1 MVRAYPKRDAL
12 SHSAVVSSQVLLKL
26 LGVSCQMPTE
36 HPGDDLKGWLK
47 KASGQTDGQLRLKRL
62 TENTLTA
69 SHLPLAYQQHD
80 GEFVVLAR
88 LSDDQALIQ
97 RHHEHAPQV
106 ISRTTLQEA
115 WAGKV
120 IQYHESGR
128 QFDIRWFIPEFI
140 RHRGLLGEILF
151 FSLLLQVLALVLP
164 LFFQVIM
171 DKVLVHN
178 ALSTL
183 DVLVVALVM
192 IGLFEVILK
201 GLREYLLA
209 HTTTR
214 IDIRLG
220 TKLFKHLLGLP
231 LLYFK
236 NRHVGAIV
244 TRVRELDS
252 IRNLLTGAALTLLV
266 DVSFTFV
273 FLGVMVYLSAP
284 LTALVIATLPLYAL
298 LAWATSEPLKRR
310 IEHQFACGAQN
321 TAFLTESLN
330 GVETVKSLALEPRF
344 ERRWEGQTQ
353 ELVAANFSRQ
363 SFQAQVSQCVT
374 LLQKVTSVG
383 VLWLGAQM
391 VMSLELTIGQLIAF
405 NMMVNHVSQP
415 LAKLVELWQQFI
427 QTRVAVDNLSEMLNL
442 PAEQEMGEFQPNAP
456 IQGHIE
462 FQQVWFRYQPQLAPV
477 LHGLSLTIKPGES
490 IGLVGPSGS
499 GKSTVTRLIQ
509 KLYLAEKGQVLI
521 DGTPLNQWSAAAL
534 RQGIGVVLQEN
545 YLFHRTVRENIA
557 IRQPTASFE
566 AVVEAAK
573 LAGAH
578 EFIIKMPKGYDTL
591 LAEGGASLSGGQKQR
606 IAIARALMTQPRILI
621 FDEATSALDEESQR
635 IVNQNMAKIARGR
648 TVITVAH
655 RLSAVQGCDRIAV
668 IEQGEV
674 TELGNHQHLL
684 AQQGCYARLWHIQQ
698 NKQVESVGE
707 EVLPCSQS

>member
-1 MVRAYPKRDAL
+1 
-12 SHSAVVSSQVLLKL
+12 
-26 LGVSCQMPTE
+26 
-36 HPGDDLKGWLK
+36 
-47 KASGQTDGQLRLKRL
+47 
-62 TENTLTA
+62 
-69 SHLPLAYQQHD
+69 
-80 GEFVVLAR
+80 
-88 LSDDQALIQ
+88 
-97 RHHEHAPQV
+97 
-106 ISRTTLQEA
+106 
-115 WAGKV
+115 
-120 IQYHESGR
+120 
-128 QFDIRWFIPEFI
+128 
-140 RHRGLLGEILF
+140 
-151 FSLLLQVLALVLP
+151 
-164 LFFQVIM
+164 
-171 DKVLVHN
+171 
-178 ALSTL
+178 
-183 DVLVVALVM
+183 
-192 IGLFEVILK
+192 
-201 GLREYLLA
+201 
-209 HTTTR
+209 
-214 IDIRLG
+214 
-220 TKLFKHLLGLP
+220 
-231 LLYFK
+231 
-236 NRHVGAIV
+236 
-244 TRVRELDS
+244 
-252 IRNLLTGAALTLLV
+252 
-266 DVSFTFV
+266 
-273 FLGVMVYLSAP
+273 
-284 LTALVIATLPLYAL
+284 
-298 LAWATSEPLKRR
+298 
-310 IEHQFACGAQN
+310 
-321 TAFLTESLN
+321 
-330 GVETVKSLALEPRF
+330 
-344 ERRWEGQTQ
+344 
-353 ELVAANFSRQ
+353 
-363 SFQAQVSQCVT
+363 CVT